1 MENSEDKK
9 QRLHSQNY
17 TESRNTSY
25 SIVRRYGS
33 ITFDEALTQLRDVLK
48 DKGFD
53 IIGEMDVKDY
63 LKDYNIDMSH
73 LIIMM
78 VCHKETAANLLSN
91 DIQMTSL
98 VPCKISIKAIKDAS
112 LIEVSIDDV
121 ETTWGISDKSEIEE
135 IAKSVGQDLK
145 EILDHL
151 GPKHFKL

>member
-9 QRLHSQNY
+9 QRLHSQKY

-98 VPCKISIKAIKDAS
+98 VPCEISIKAIDDTS
-112 LIEVSIDDV
+112 LIEVSIEDV
-121 ETTWGISDKSEIEE
+121 ETSWAISNNTE
-135 IAKSVGQDLK
+135 IAKLAKKTKQNLS
-145 EILDHL
+145 EILDYI
-151 GPKHFKL
+151 GPGNVKL